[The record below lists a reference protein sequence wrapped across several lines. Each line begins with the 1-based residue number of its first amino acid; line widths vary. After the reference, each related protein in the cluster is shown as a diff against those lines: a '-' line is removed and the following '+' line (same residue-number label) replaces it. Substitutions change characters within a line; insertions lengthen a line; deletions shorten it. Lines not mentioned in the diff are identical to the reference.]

1 MLPEMDAVHDQFQQQ
16 ARQRL
21 VESITE
27 RRYRH
32 WFDGKAQLSAA
43 ENELLVLVGNP
54 YLLTWIQK
62 QFSEPLGAVARDLI
76 GPGARVRLEVRPTAG
91 TEATRPAPA
100 RIATQKSVPR
110 TLRPAQARHPQKA
123 RQYAD
128 LRQFVGGPCNELA
141 LAAAAQVAGNPGQ
154 KYNPLY
160 LYGGVGNGKT
170 HLLEGIYRRVRRE
183 FPALQTLLLTAEN
196 FANYFTQA
204 LTERT
209 LPSFRQRF
217 RNIDVL
223 LVDDADF
230 FDGKRVIQEEF
241 LHTLKKLERE
251 VRQIVVTADRHPRL
265 LTKSSDE
272 LVTRFLSGLVCRIE
286 PPDSATRRKI
296 LQQQA
301 QVLRLPVDDVALD
314 FVAERFVNNVREMSG
329 ALNCLHT
336 CHVMT
341 GKRIGVAVARTVLS
355 RLERDCLRIVRIPDV
370 ELAVCKLFGLTPDQI
385 KSSSRERSLTQPR
398 MLAMYL
404 ARRLTQSAYSEIGRY
419 FGGRNHATVMSAERK
434 IARLIDESGCIRV
447 AAESWPVHDVVST
460 LEQQILA
467 G

>member
-1 MLPEMDAVHDQFQQQ
+1 MLPDLDRVHDRFQQQ
-16 ARQRL
+16 VRQRL

-32 WFDGKAQLSAA
+32 WFDGKAQFRAA
-43 ENELLVLVGNP
+43 GNELLIHVGNP

-62 QFSEPLGAVARDLI
+62 QFSIPLGAVARELM
-76 GPGARVRLEVRPTAG
+76 GSGARVRLEVVP
-91 TEATRPAPA
+91 ATSGDSTTPAPV
-100 RIATQKSVPR
+100 RSPTQKSVPR
-110 TLRPAQARHPQKA
+110 SLPPAAARSPQKT

-141 LAAAAQVAGNPGQ
+141 LAAAAQVTGNPGE

-170 HLLEGIYRRVRRE
+170 HLLEGIYRRVRKD
-183 FPALQTLLLTAEN
+183 FPALQVLLLTAEN

-209 LPSFRQRF
+209 LPGFRQRF

-223 LVDDADF
+223 LVDDVDF

-265 LTKSSDE
+265 LTRSGDE
-272 LVTRFLSGLVCRIE
+272 LVTRYVSGLVCRID
-286 PPDSATRRKI
+286 PPDLSTRRKI
-296 LQQQA
+296 LRQQA
-301 QVLRLPVDDVALD
+301 QVLRLLVDEDALD
-314 FVAERFVNNVREMSG
+314 FVADRFVNNVREMSG
-329 ALNCLHT
+329 ALHCLQT
-336 CHVMT
+336 YQVMT
-341 GKRIGVAVARTVLS
+341 GKRIGVAAARTVLS
-355 RLERDCLRIVRIPDV
+355 RLERDCLRIVRIPDI
-370 ELAVCKLFGLTPDQI
+370 ESAVCRLFGLTPEQI
-385 KSSSRERSLTQPR
+385 KSSCRERSLTQPR

-447 AAESWPVHDVVST
+447 AAESWPVHDVVAT